1 MAKEHRD
8 VLHENEE
15 DRDTALKE
23 YEDVYESWEEAD
35 AICDI
40 AKQKLSTI
48 CNEYNTMKK
57 QFDSKSNNVSSSSI
71 HANNSQSR
79 RKLKASTSPPRLS
92 KVLEVMRRPLLGR
105 LLFNEH

>member
-1 MAKEHRD
+1 MAKEYHD
-8 VLHENEE
+8 ILHENEE

-23 YEDVYESWEEAD
+23 YEDAYESWEEAD
-35 AICDI
+35 ATCDV

-48 CNEYNTMKK
+48 RNEYDAMKK

-79 RKLKASTSPPRLS
+79 RKLKASINPLRLS
-92 KVLEVMRRPLLGR
+92 KVLEVIRHPLLGR